1 MSGNSSDVCSHNNPD
16 YVEFPEN
23 DKEDH
28 WSGCAVPS
36 DLSLA
41 NIVEGCCSSLGDGF
55 QLTYQHWFQLV
66 AETETDSVP
75 CYTTCLTNV
84 SATYYHDSQNITD
97 CVELR
102 ATEEDVKDAGSAF
115 LCAGPAMRTN
125 AATRQFAGEPLAWSV
140 SLLAL
145 IACFVR
151 L

>member
-1 MSGNSSDVCSHNNPD
+1 MSRNSSDVCSHNNPD
-16 YVEFPEN
+16 YVENPQH
-23 DKEDH
+23 DVEDQ

-41 NIVEGCCSSLGDGF
+41 SVVEECCANLGDGF

-75 CYTTCLTNV
+75 CYSTCLTNV
-84 SATYYHDSQNITD
+84 SATYYADSQNITD
-97 CVELR
+97 CVKLR
-102 ATEEDVKDAGSAF
+102 ATGEEIDAASSSF

-125 AATRQFAGEPLAWSV
+125 AATRQFAGEPLAWSM